1 MPSLSFQC
9 HAGMILHLA
18 ELADPALMRVL
29 IAQSAVILDCCL
41 KAHQNRK
48 DMERVEADT

>member
-9 HAGMILHLA
+9 GAGMILHLA
-18 ELADPALMRVL
+18 ELSDPALMRVL
-29 IAQSAVILDCCL
+29 IAQSVVECCL

-48 DMERVEADT
+48 HVERVEADM